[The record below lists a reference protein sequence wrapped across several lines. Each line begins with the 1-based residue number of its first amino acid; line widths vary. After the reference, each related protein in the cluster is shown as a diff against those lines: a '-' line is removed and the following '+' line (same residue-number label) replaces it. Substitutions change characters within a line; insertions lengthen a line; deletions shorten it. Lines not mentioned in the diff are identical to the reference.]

1 MQSCF
6 RYYKTSRII
15 FLAKSKDLQL
25 TTLNIKNT
33 TSNTQN
39 TTNLPLTINKRF
51 LKLTLFNLDS
61 P

>member
-25 TTLNIKNT
+25 TTLNIK
-33 TSNTQN
+33 TSPQTHKALQTYHLQSISDFSN
-39 TTNLPLTINKRF
+39 
-51 LKLTLFNLDS
+51 
-61 P
+61 